1 MSDSTQ
7 PTLLVTGASGH
18 LGQRVLE
25 LLLEAGTGPIV
36 ATTRTPNKLAA
47 FRQRGVIVR
56 HADFDDPATLAEA
69 FQGVDRLLLIST
81 DATDQPGK
89 RLAQHRAAVQAA
101 QAAGVRHVIYTSLT
115 NPGPELPVSIAPDH
129 YGTEEALRASTLGWT
144 MLRNNIYAEMLI
156 GAVRNALQRGGKLF
170 SAAGDGKA
178 GYVTREDCARAAAA
192 ALAAPFEG
200 QRVLDI
206 TGPAALSQADVAAIG
221 SAVTGQPIEYIPLDL
236 DVLTKNLV
244 AAGLPQPVVDLITSF
259 DAGIAQ
265 GTLDVTSS
273 AVEDLTGRPPMSVRD
288 FLAGQREAILAPPE
302 AR

>member
-1 MSDSTQ
+1 MSASTQ

-25 LLLEAGTGPIV
+25 LLLETGTGPIV
-36 ATTRTPNKLAA
+36 ATTRTPDKLAA

-101 QAAGVRHVIYTSLT
+101 QEAGVRHVVYTSLT
-115 NPGPELPVSIAPDH
+115 HPGPESPISIAPDH
-129 YGTEEALRASTLGWT
+129 HGTEEALRASTLGWT
-144 MLRNNIYAEMLI
+144 MLRNNVYAEMLV
-156 GAVRNALQRGGKLF
+156 GALRNALQRGGKLF

-178 GYVTREDCARAAAA
+178 GYVTREDCARVAAA
-192 ALAAPFEG
+192 ALAAPFDG

-221 SAVTGQPIEYIPLDL
+221 SAVTGQAITYVPLDL

-244 AAGLPQPVVDLITSF
+244 AAGLPQSVVDLIASF

-265 GTLDVTSS
+265 GTLDVISS
-273 AVEDLTGRPPMSVRD
+273 AVEDLTGRPPMSVRA
-288 FLAGQREAILAPPE
+288 FLAGQREAILAPAE
-302 AR
+302 AH